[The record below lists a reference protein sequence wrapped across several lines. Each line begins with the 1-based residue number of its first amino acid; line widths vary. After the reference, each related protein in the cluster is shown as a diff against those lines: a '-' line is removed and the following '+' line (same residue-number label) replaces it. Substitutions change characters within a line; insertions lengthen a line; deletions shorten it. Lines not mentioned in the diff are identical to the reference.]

1 MLHLHKSDFIPFSG
15 SKSLNPF
22 GRVGQGQSEKMRK
35 LYGQIPP
42 IGNRSD
48 TLPLAERLAFFLCDF
63 LLETGPL
70 AEADELD
77 CELEEVH
84 PISNHSDHSAS

>member
-1 MLHLHKSDFIPFSG
+1 
-15 SKSLNPF
+15 
-22 GRVGQGQSEKMRK
+22 MRK

-42 IGNRSD
+42 IGDRSD

-70 AEADELD
+70 AKADELPD
-77 CELEEVH
+77 RLCELEEIH
-84 PISNHSDHSAS
+84 PISNHSDYSSS